1 MLVKDVT
8 NTTRLED
15 EKRLELEAALLQA
28 KKANDAKKA
37 FLSNMSHDIR
47 TPMNVITNM
56 AKMVL
61 EEPENKTQVLDY
73 MNKICSMSTFL
84 MGVISDILDVSKMES
99 GKLQLR

>member
-1 MLVKDVT
+1 MP
-8 NTTRLED
+8 
-15 EKRLELEAALLQA
+15 
-28 KKANDAKKA
+28 KKH

-84 MGVISDILDVSKMES
+84 MGVISDILDVSKI
-99 GKLQLR
+99 GKRKTAIKERTIFVY

>member
-1 MLVKDVT
+1 MAEYDASGKPKALIGSTISITERKQ
-8 NTTRLED
+8 LEHD
-15 EKRLELEAALLQA
+15 LRMARD
-28 KKANDAKKA
+28 KAEESNKLKSA
-37 FLSNMSHDIR
+37 FLANMSHDIR

-84 MGVISDILDVSKMES
+84 NG
-99 GKLQLR
+99 GYQ

>member
-1 MLVKDVT
+1 
-8 NTTRLED
+8 
-15 EKRLELEAALLQA
+15 
-28 KKANDAKKA
+28 
-37 FLSNMSHDIR
+37 MSHDIR

-84 MGVISDILDVSKMES
+84 MGLSVIFWMCPKWKAENCN
-99 GKLQLR
+99 